1 MYIPLPDFLHPVTAG
16 APVYCGTASGE
27 GTSGRSL
34 VLERGFHFVLC
45 TEGSALVAE
54 GADTTAEGT
63 DTTAEGADTAAPK
76 AGDFLCAAD
85 TRYTDKPDL
94 PTPGNTDEGDREK
107 SDKGGAAG
115 SKPRKGERR
124 LQQGDLLLLSP
135 SRTATLR
142 LDEAHDTLEYICIDP
157 DYFDTLPDGQPL
169 YNQLSGYLGDDRL
182 PVVRLD
188 GTQYG
193 ALRLTASLFPAHPA
207 GSGLYDEAILRH
219 LCSLFLLQTAGL
231 LYRHRANAPAFV
243 KRPNEI
249 FRSFKRLA
257 VKNYRTAHDIAFY
270 AGRLHIS
277 PTYLSRIVKQVTGH
291 TVKAHLAELLC
302 ADARRLLSCSDLDI
316 KEIADTLGFSD
327 QSAFGKFF
335 VRQTGCSPLRF
346 RRERATR

>member
-1 MYIPLPDFLHPVTAG
+1 MQIPLPDFLHPVTAG
-16 APVYCGTASGE
+16 APVYCGTASGG
-27 GTSGRSL
+27 GTPGRSL

-45 TEGSALVAE
+45 TGGSALI
-54 GADTTAEGT
+54 
-63 DTTAEGADTAAPK
+63 AEGADTAVPK
-76 AGDFLCAAD
+76 AGEPLCAAD
-85 TRYTDKPDL
+85 SRDTDK
-94 PTPGNTDEGDREK
+94 GDREK
-107 SDKGGAAG
+107 GDKGGTAG

-142 LDEAHDTLEYICIDP
+142 LDGAHDTLECICIDP

>member
-1 MYIPLPDFLHPVTAG
+1 MQIPLPDFLHPVTAG
-16 APVYCGTASGE
+16 APVYCGTASGG
-27 GTSGRSL
+27 GTPGRSL

-45 TEGSALVAE
+45 TGGSALI
-54 GADTTAEGT
+54 
-63 DTTAEGADTAAPK
+63 AEGADTAVPK
-76 AGDFLCAAD
+76 AGEPLCAAD
-85 TRYTDKPDL
+85 SRDTDK
-94 PTPGNTDEGDREK
+94 GDREK
-107 SDKGGAAG
+107 GDKGGAAG
-115 SKPRKGERR
+115 SKPHKGERR

-142 LDEAHDTLEYICIDP
+142 LDGAHDTLECICIDP

>member
-1 MYIPLPDFLHPVTAG
+1 MQIPLPDFLHPVTAG
-16 APVYCGTASGE
+16 APVYCGTASGG
-27 GTSGRSL
+27 GTPGRSL

-45 TEGSALVAE
+45 TGGSALI
-54 GADTTAEGT
+54 
-63 DTTAEGADTAAPK
+63 AEGADTAVPK
-76 AGDFLCAAD
+76 AGEPLCAAD
-85 TRYTDKPDL
+85 SRDTDK
-94 PTPGNTDEGDREK
+94 GDREK
-107 SDKGGAAG
+107 GDKGGAAG

-124 LQQGDLLLLSP
+124 QQQGDLLLLSP

-142 LDEAHDTLEYICIDP
+142 LDGAHDTLECICIDP

>member
-1 MYIPLPDFLHPVTAG
+1 MQIPLPDFLHPVTAG
-16 APVYCGTASGE
+16 APVYCGTASGG
-27 GTSGRSL
+27 GTPGRSL

-45 TEGSALVAE
+45 TGGSALI
-54 GADTTAEGT
+54 
-63 DTTAEGADTAAPK
+63 AEGADTAVPK
-76 AGDFLCAAD
+76 AGEPLCAAD
-85 TRYTDKPDL
+85 SRDTDK
-94 PTPGNTDEGDREK
+94 GDREK
-107 SDKGGAAG
+107 GDKGGAAG

-142 LDEAHDTLEYICIDP
+142 LDGAHDTLECICIDP

-291 TVKAHLAELLC
+291 TVKAHLAKLLC

-335 VRQTGCSPLRF
+335 ARQTGCSPLRF

>member
-1 MYIPLPDFLHPVTAG
+1 MQIPLPDFLHPVTAG
-16 APVYCGTASGE
+16 APVYCGTASGG
-27 GTSGRSL
+27 GTPGRSL

-45 TEGSALVAE
+45 TGGSALI
-54 GADTTAEGT
+54 
-63 DTTAEGADTAAPK
+63 AEGADTAVPK
-76 AGDFLCAAD
+76 AGEPLCAAD
-85 TRYTDKPDL
+85 SRDTDK
-94 PTPGNTDEGDREK
+94 GDREK
-107 SDKGGAAG
+107 GDKGGAAG
-115 SKPRKGERR
+115 SKPHKGERR
-124 LQQGDLLLLSP
+124 LQQGDLLLSP

-142 LDEAHDTLEYICIDP
+142 LDGAHDTLECICIDP

-277 PTYLSRIVKQVTGH
+277 STYLSRIVKQVTGH

>member
-1 MYIPLPDFLHPVTAG
+1 MQIPLPDFLHPVTAG
-16 APVYCGTASGE
+16 APVYCGTASGG
-27 GTSGRSL
+27 GTPGRSL

-45 TEGSALVAE
+45 TGGSALI
-54 GADTTAEGT
+54 
-63 DTTAEGADTAAPK
+63 AEGADTAVPK
-76 AGDFLCAAD
+76 AGEPLCAAD
-85 TRYTDKPDL
+85 SRDTDK
-94 PTPGNTDEGDREK
+94 GDREK
-107 SDKGGAAG
+107 GDKGGAAG

-142 LDEAHDTLEYICIDP
+142 LDGAHDTLECICIDP

-335 VRQTGCSPLRF
+335 ARQTGCSPLRF

>member
-1 MYIPLPDFLHPVTAG
+1 MQIPLPDFLHPVTAG
-16 APVYCGTASGE
+16 APVYCGTASGG
-27 GTSGRSL
+27 GTPGRSL

-45 TEGSALVAE
+45 TGGSALDV
-54 GADTTAEGT
+54 
-63 DTTAEGADTAAPK
+63 EGADTAARKVAELPH
-76 AGDFLCAAD
+76 AAESRD
-85 TRYTDKPDL
+85 TDEPNM
-94 PTPGNTDEGDREK
+94 PTPGNTDKGHRNEMG
-107 SDKGGAAG
+107 DKGGAAG

-142 LDEAHDTLEYICIDP
+142 LDGAHDTLECICIDP

-188 GTQYG
+188 GAQYG

-207 GSGLYDEAILRH
+207 GSGLCDEAILRH

-335 VRQTGCSPLRF
+335 ARQTGCSPLRF

>member
-16 APVYCGTASGE
+16 APVYCGTASGG

-45 TEGSALVAE
+45 TGGSALI
-54 GADTTAEGT
+54 
-63 DTTAEGADTAAPK
+63 AEGADTAVPK
-76 AGDFLCAAD
+76 AGEPLCAAD
-85 TRYTDKPDL
+85 SRDTDK
-94 PTPGNTDEGDREK
+94 GDREMG
-107 SDKGGAAG
+107 DKGGAAG

-142 LDEAHDTLEYICIDP
+142 LDGAHDTLECICIDP

-182 PVVRLD
+182 PIVRLD

-335 VRQTGCSPLRF
+335 ARQTGCSPLRF

>member
-1 MYIPLPDFLHPVTAG
+1 MQIPLPDFLHPVTAG
-16 APVYCGTASGE
+16 APVYCGTASGG
-27 GTSGRSL
+27 GTPGRSL

-45 TEGSALVAE
+45 TGGSALI
-54 GADTTAEGT
+54 
-63 DTTAEGADTAAPK
+63 AEGADTAVPK
-76 AGDFLCAAD
+76 AGEPLCAAD
-85 TRYTDKPDL
+85 SRDTDK
-94 PTPGNTDEGDREK
+94 GDREK
-107 SDKGGAAG
+107 GDKGGAAG

-142 LDEAHDTLEYICIDP
+142 LDGAHDTLECICIDP

-182 PVVRLD
+182 PVVRFD

-193 ALRLTASLFPAHPA
+193 ALRLTVSLFPAHPA

>member
-16 APVYCGTASGE
+16 APVYCGTASGG

-45 TEGSALVAE
+45 TGGSALI
-54 GADTTAEGT
+54 
-63 DTTAEGADTAAPK
+63 AEGADTAVPK
-76 AGDFLCAAD
+76 AGEPLCAAD
-85 TRYTDKPDL
+85 SRDTDK
-94 PTPGNTDEGDREK
+94 GDREK
-107 SDKGGAAG
+107 GDKGGAAG

-142 LDEAHDTLEYICIDP
+142 LDGAHDTLECICIDP

-277 PTYLSRIVKQVTGH
+277 STYLSRIVKQVTGH

-335 VRQTGCSPLRF
+335 ARQTGCSPLRF

>member
-1 MYIPLPDFLHPVTAG
+1 MQIPLPDFLHPVTAG
-16 APVYCGTASGE
+16 APVYCGTASGG
-27 GTSGRSL
+27 GTPGRSL

-45 TEGSALVAE
+45 TGGSALI
-54 GADTTAEGT
+54 
-63 DTTAEGADTAAPK
+63 AEGADTAVPK
-76 AGDFLCAAD
+76 AGEPLCAAD
-85 TRYTDKPDL
+85 SRDTDK
-94 PTPGNTDEGDREK
+94 GDREK
-107 SDKGGAAG
+107 GDKGGAAG

-142 LDEAHDTLEYICIDP
+142 LDGAHDTLECICIDP

-277 PTYLSRIVKQVTGH
+277 STYLSRIVKQVTGH

-335 VRQTGCSPLRF
+335 ARQTGCSPLRF

>member
-16 APVYCGTASGE
+16 APVYCGTASGG

-45 TEGSALVAE
+45 TGGSALI
-54 GADTTAEGT
+54 
-63 DTTAEGADTAAPK
+63 AEGADTAVPK
-76 AGDFLCAAD
+76 AGEPLCAAD
-85 TRYTDKPDL
+85 SRDTDK
-94 PTPGNTDEGDREK
+94 GDREK
-107 SDKGGAAG
+107 GDKGGAAG

-142 LDEAHDTLEYICIDP
+142 LDGAHDTLECICIDP

-257 VKNYRTAHDIAFY
+257 VKNYRTAHDIALY

>member
-1 MYIPLPDFLHPVTAG
+1 MQIPLPDFLHPVTAG
-16 APVYCGTASGE
+16 APVYCGTASGG
-27 GTSGRSL
+27 GTPGRSL

-45 TEGSALVAE
+45 TGGSALI
-54 GADTTAEGT
+54 
-63 DTTAEGADTAAPK
+63 AEGADTAVPK
-76 AGDFLCAAD
+76 AGEPLCAAD
-85 TRYTDKPDL
+85 SRDTDK
-94 PTPGNTDEGDREK
+94 GDREK
-107 SDKGGAAG
+107 GDKGGAAG

-142 LDEAHDTLEYICIDP
+142 LDGAHDTLECICIDP

-249 FRSFKRLA
+249 FRSFERLA

>member
-1 MYIPLPDFLHPVTAG
+1 MQIPLPDFLHPVTAG
-16 APVYCGTASGE
+16 APVYCGTASGG
-27 GTSGRSL
+27 GTPGRSM

-45 TEGSALVAE
+45 TGGSALVV
-54 GADTTAEGT
+54 
-63 DTTAEGADTAAPK
+63 EGADTAVPK
-76 AGDFLCAAD
+76 AGEPLCAAD
-85 TRYTDKPDL
+85 SRDTDKS
-94 PTPGNTDEGDREK
+94 DREK
-107 SDKGGAAG
+107 GDKGGAAG

-142 LDEAHDTLEYICIDP
+142 LDGAHDTLECICIDP

-335 VRQTGCSPLRF
+335 ARQTGCSPLRF

>member
-1 MYIPLPDFLHPVTAG
+1 MQIPLPDFLHPVTAG
-16 APVYCGTASGE
+16 APVYCGTASGG
-27 GTSGRSL
+27 GTPGRSL

-45 TEGSALVAE
+45 TGGSALVV
-54 GADTTAEGT
+54 
-63 DTTAEGADTAAPK
+63 EGADTAVPK
-76 AGDFLCAAD
+76 AGEPLCAAD
-85 TRYTDKPDL
+85 SRDTDK
-94 PTPGNTDEGDREK
+94 GDREK
-107 SDKGGAAG
+107 GDKGGAAG

-142 LDEAHDTLEYICIDP
+142 LDGAHDTLECICIDP

>member
-1 MYIPLPDFLHPVTAG
+1 MQIPLPDFLHPVTAG
-16 APVYCGTASGE
+16 APVYCGTASGG
-27 GTSGRSL
+27 GTPGRSL

-45 TEGSALVAE
+45 TGGSALI
-54 GADTTAEGT
+54 
-63 DTTAEGADTAAPK
+63 AEGADTAVPK
-76 AGDFLCAAD
+76 AGEPLCAAD
-85 TRYTDKPDL
+85 SRDTDK
-94 PTPGNTDEGDREK
+94 GDREMG
-107 SDKGGAAG
+107 DKGGAAG

-142 LDEAHDTLEYICIDP
+142 LDGAHDTLECICIDP

-335 VRQTGCSPLRF
+335 ARQTGCSPLRF

>member
-1 MYIPLPDFLHPVTAG
+1 MG
-16 APVYCGTASGE
+16 
-27 GTSGRSL
+27 
-34 VLERGFHFVLC
+34 
-45 TEGSALVAE
+45 
-54 GADTTAEGT
+54 
-63 DTTAEGADTAAPK
+63 
-76 AGDFLCAAD
+76 
-85 TRYTDKPDL
+85 
-94 PTPGNTDEGDREK
+94 
-107 SDKGGAAG
+107 DKGGAAG

-124 LQQGDLLLLSP
+124 LQKGDLLLLSP

-142 LDEAHDTLEYICIDP
+142 LDGAHDTLECICIDP
-157 DYFDTLPDGQPL
+157 DYFDPLPDGQPL

-277 PTYLSRIVKQVTGH
+277 STYLSRIVKQVTGH

-335 VRQTGCSPLRF
+335 ARQTGCSPLRF

>member
-1 MYIPLPDFLHPVTAG
+1 MQIPLPDFLHPVAAG
-16 APVYCGTASGE
+16 APVYCGTASGG
-27 GTSGRSL
+27 GTPGRSL

-45 TEGSALVAE
+45 TGGSALVV
-54 GADTTAEGT
+54 
-63 DTTAEGADTAAPK
+63 EGADTAVPK
-76 AGDFLCAAD
+76 AGEPLCAAD
-85 TRYTDKPDL
+85 SRDTDK
-94 PTPGNTDEGDREK
+94 GDREK
-107 SDKGGAAG
+107 GDKGGAAG

-142 LDEAHDTLEYICIDP
+142 LDGAHDTLECICIDP

-277 PTYLSRIVKQVTGH
+277 STYLSRIVKQVTGH

-335 VRQTGCSPLRF
+335 ARQTGCSPLRF

>member
-1 MYIPLPDFLHPVTAG
+1 MQIPLPDFLHPVTAG
-16 APVYCGTASGE
+16 APVYCGTASGG
-27 GTSGRSL
+27 GTPGRSL

-45 TEGSALVAE
+45 TGGSALI
-54 GADTTAEGT
+54 
-63 DTTAEGADTAAPK
+63 AEGADTAVPK
-76 AGDFLCAAD
+76 AGEPLCAAD
-85 TRYTDKPDL
+85 SRDTDK
-94 PTPGNTDEGDREK
+94 GDREK
-107 SDKGGAAG
+107 GDKGGAAG

-142 LDEAHDTLEYICIDP
+142 LDGAHDTLECICIDP

-257 VKNYRTAHDIAFY
+257 VKSYRTAHDIAFY

-335 VRQTGCSPLRF
+335 ARQTGCSPLRF

>member
-16 APVYCGTASGE
+16 APVYCGTASGG

-45 TEGSALVAE
+45 TGGSALI
-54 GADTTAEGT
+54 
-63 DTTAEGADTAAPK
+63 AEGADTAVPK
-76 AGDFLCAAD
+76 AGEPLCAAD
-85 TRYTDKPDL
+85 SRDTDK
-94 PTPGNTDEGDREK
+94 GDREK
-107 SDKGGAAG
+107 GDKGGAAG

-142 LDEAHDTLEYICIDP
+142 LDGAHDTLECICIDP

>member
-1 MYIPLPDFLHPVTAG
+1 MQIPLPDFLHPVTAG
-16 APVYCGTASGE
+16 APVYCGTASGG
-27 GTSGRSL
+27 GTPGRSL

-45 TEGSALVAE
+45 TGGSALI
-54 GADTTAEGT
+54 
-63 DTTAEGADTAAPK
+63 AEGADTAVPK
-76 AGDFLCAAD
+76 AGEPLCAAD
-85 TRYTDKPDL
+85 SRDTDK
-94 PTPGNTDEGDREK
+94 GDREMG
-107 SDKGGAAG
+107 DKGGAAG
-115 SKPRKGERR
+115 SKPRKWERR

-142 LDEAHDTLEYICIDP
+142 LDGAHDTLECICIDP

-277 PTYLSRIVKQVTGH
+277 STYLSRIVKQVTGH

-335 VRQTGCSPLRF
+335 ARQTGCSPLRF

>member
-1 MYIPLPDFLHPVTAG
+1 MQVPLPDFLHPVTAG
-16 APVYCGTASGE
+16 APVYCGTASGG
-27 GTSGRSL
+27 GTPGRSL

-45 TEGSALVAE
+45 TGGSALI
-54 GADTTAEGT
+54 
-63 DTTAEGADTAAPK
+63 AEGADTAVPK
-76 AGDFLCAAD
+76 AGEPLCAAD
-85 TRYTDKPDL
+85 SRDTDK
-94 PTPGNTDEGDREK
+94 GDREK
-107 SDKGGAAG
+107 GDKGGAAG

-142 LDEAHDTLEYICIDP
+142 LDGAHDTLECICIDP

>member
-1 MYIPLPDFLHPVTAG
+1 MQIPLPDFLLPVTAG
-16 APVYCGTASGE
+16 APVYCGTASGG
-27 GTSGRSL
+27 GTPGRSL

-45 TEGSALVAE
+45 TGGSALI
-54 GADTTAEGT
+54 
-63 DTTAEGADTAAPK
+63 AEGADTAVPK
-76 AGDFLCAAD
+76 AGEPLCAAD
-85 TRYTDKPDL
+85 SRDTDK
-94 PTPGNTDEGDREK
+94 GDREK
-107 SDKGGAAG
+107 GDKGGAAG

-142 LDEAHDTLEYICIDP
+142 LDGAHDTLECICIDP

-335 VRQTGCSPLRF
+335 ARQTGCSPLRF

>member
-16 APVYCGTASGE
+16 APVYCGTASGG

-45 TEGSALVAE
+45 TGGSALI
-54 GADTTAEGT
+54 
-63 DTTAEGADTAAPK
+63 AEGADTAVPK
-76 AGDFLCAAD
+76 AGEPLCAAD
-85 TRYTDKPDL
+85 SRDTDK
-94 PTPGNTDEGDREK
+94 GDREK
-107 SDKGGAAG
+107 GDKGGAAG

-142 LDEAHDTLEYICIDP
+142 LDGAHDTLECICIDP

-193 ALRLTASLFPAHPA
+193 ALRLTTSLFPAHPA

-335 VRQTGCSPLRF
+335 ARQTGCSPLRF

>member
-16 APVYCGTASGE
+16 APVYCGTASGG

-45 TEGSALVAE
+45 TGGSALI
-54 GADTTAEGT
+54 
-63 DTTAEGADTAAPK
+63 AEGADTAVPK
-76 AGDFLCAAD
+76 AGEPLCAAD
-85 TRYTDKPDL
+85 SRDTDK
-94 PTPGNTDEGDREK
+94 GDREMG
-107 SDKGGAAG
+107 DKGGAAG

-142 LDEAHDTLEYICIDP
+142 LDGAHDTLECICIDP

-277 PTYLSRIVKQVTGH
+277 STYLSRIVKQVTGH

-335 VRQTGCSPLRF
+335 ARQTGCSPLRF

>member
-1 MYIPLPDFLHPVTAG
+1 MQIPLPDFLHPVTAG
-16 APVYCGTASGE
+16 APVYCGTASGG

-45 TEGSALVAE
+45 TGGSALI
-54 GADTTAEGT
+54 
-63 DTTAEGADTAAPK
+63 AEGADTAVPK
-76 AGDFLCAAD
+76 AGEPLCAAD
-85 TRYTDKPDL
+85 SRDTDK
-94 PTPGNTDEGDREK
+94 GDREK
-107 SDKGGAAG
+107 GDKGGAAG

-142 LDEAHDTLEYICIDP
+142 LDGAHDTLECICIDP

>member
-16 APVYCGTASGE
+16 APVYCGTASGG

-45 TEGSALVAE
+45 TGGSALI
-54 GADTTAEGT
+54 
-63 DTTAEGADTAAPK
+63 AEGADTAVPK
-76 AGDFLCAAD
+76 AGEPLCAAD
-85 TRYTDKPDL
+85 SRDTDK
-94 PTPGNTDEGDREK
+94 GDREK
-107 SDKGGAAG
+107 GDKGGAAG

-142 LDEAHDTLEYICIDP
+142 LDGAHDTLECICIDP

-193 ALRLTASLFPAHPA
+193 ALRLTASLFPAHPV

-277 PTYLSRIVKQVTGH
+277 STYLSRIVKQVTGH

-335 VRQTGCSPLRF
+335 ARQTGCSPLRF

>member
-16 APVYCGTASGE
+16 APVYCGTASG
-27 GTSGRSL
+27 GGASGRSL

-45 TEGSALVAE
+45 TEGNALVVE

-63 DTTAEGADTAAPK
+63 DTTVREVAGVFHAAESRDTDEPNM
-76 AGDFLCAAD
+76 
-85 TRYTDKPDL
+85 
-94 PTPGNTDEGDREK
+94 PTPGNTDKGARDE
-107 SDKGGAAG
+107 KGGKDAAG
-115 SKPRKGERR
+115 SKPRKGEQR
-124 LQQGDLLLLSP
+124 LQQGELLLLSP

-142 LDEAHDTLEYICIDP
+142 LDGAHDTLECICIDP

-169 YNQLSGYLGDDRL
+169 YNQLLGYLGEDRL
-182 PVVRLD
+182 PVVRFERS
-188 GTQYG
+188 QYE

-302 ADARRLLSCSDLDI
+302 ADARRLLNCSDLDI

>member
-1 MYIPLPDFLHPVTAG
+1 MQIPLPDFLHPVTAG
-16 APVYCGTASGE
+16 APVYCGTASGG
-27 GTSGRSL
+27 GTPGRSL

-45 TEGSALVAE
+45 TGGSALI
-54 GADTTAEGT
+54 
-63 DTTAEGADTAAPK
+63 AEGADTAVPK
-76 AGDFLCAAD
+76 AGEPLCAAD
-85 TRYTDKPDL
+85 SRDTDK
-94 PTPGNTDEGDREK
+94 GDREK
-107 SDKGGAAG
+107 GDKGGAAG

-142 LDEAHDTLEYICIDP
+142 LDGAHDTLECICIDP

-291 TVKAHLAELLC
+291 TVKAHLAKLLC

>member
-1 MYIPLPDFLHPVTAG
+1 MQIPLPDFLHPVTAG
-16 APVYCGTASGE
+16 APVYCGTASGG
-27 GTSGRSL
+27 GTPGRSL

-45 TEGSALVAE
+45 TGGSALI
-54 GADTTAEGT
+54 
-63 DTTAEGADTAAPK
+63 AEGADTAVPK
-76 AGDFLCAAD
+76 AGEPLCAAD
-85 TRYTDKPDL
+85 SRDTDK
-94 PTPGNTDEGDREK
+94 GDREK
-107 SDKGGAAG
+107 GDKGGAAG

-142 LDEAHDTLEYICIDP
+142 LDGAHDTLECICIDP

>member
-16 APVYCGTASGE
+16 APVYCGTASGG

-45 TEGSALVAE
+45 TGGSALI
-54 GADTTAEGT
+54 
-63 DTTAEGADTAAPK
+63 AEGADTAVPK
-76 AGDFLCAAD
+76 AGEPLCAAD
-85 TRYTDKPDL
+85 SRDTDK
-94 PTPGNTDEGDREK
+94 GDREK
-107 SDKGGAAG
+107 GDKGGAAG

-142 LDEAHDTLEYICIDP
+142 LDGAHDTLECICIDP

-335 VRQTGCSPLRF
+335 ARQTGCSPLRF

>member
-1 MYIPLPDFLHPVTAG
+1 MQIPLPDFLHPVTAG
-16 APVYCGTASGE
+16 APVYCGTASGG
-27 GTSGRSL
+27 GTPGRSL

-45 TEGSALVAE
+45 TGGSALI
-54 GADTTAEGT
+54 
-63 DTTAEGADTAAPK
+63 AEGADTAVPK
-76 AGDFLCAAD
+76 AGEPPCAAD
-85 TRYTDKPDL
+85 SRDTDK
-94 PTPGNTDEGDREK
+94 GDREK
-107 SDKGGAAG
+107 GDKGGAAG
-115 SKPRKGERR
+115 SKPHKGERR

-142 LDEAHDTLEYICIDP
+142 LDGAHDTLECICIDP

>member
-1 MYIPLPDFLHPVTAG
+1 MQIPLPDFLHPVTAG
-16 APVYCGTASGE
+16 APVYCGTASGG
-27 GTSGRSL
+27 GTPGRSL
-34 VLERGFHFVLC
+34 VLERGFHFALC
-45 TEGSALVAE
+45 TGGSALVV
-54 GADTTAEGT
+54 
-63 DTTAEGADTAAPK
+63 EGADTAVPK
-76 AGDFLCAAD
+76 AGEPLCAAD
-85 TRYTDKPDL
+85 SRDTDK
-94 PTPGNTDEGDREK
+94 GDREK
-107 SDKGGAAG
+107 GDKGGAAG

-142 LDEAHDTLEYICIDP
+142 LDGAHDTLECICIDP

-335 VRQTGCSPLRF
+335 ARQTGCSPLRF

>member
-1 MYIPLPDFLHPVTAG
+1 MQIPLPDFLHPVTAG
-16 APVYCGTASGE
+16 APVYCGTASGG
-27 GTSGRSL
+27 GTPGRSL

-45 TEGSALVAE
+45 TGGSALI
-54 GADTTAEGT
+54 
-63 DTTAEGADTAAPK
+63 AEGADTAVPK
-76 AGDFLCAAD
+76 AGEPLCAAD
-85 TRYTDKPDL
+85 SRDTDK
-94 PTPGNTDEGDREK
+94 GDREK
-107 SDKGGAAG
+107 GDKGGAAG

-142 LDEAHDTLEYICIDP
+142 LDGAHDTLECICIDP

-302 ADARRLLSCSDLDI
+302 ADARWLLSCSDLDI

>member
-1 MYIPLPDFLHPVTAG
+1 MQIPLPDFLHPVTAG
-16 APVYCGTASGE
+16 APVYCGTASGG
-27 GTSGRSL
+27 GTPGRSL

-45 TEGSALVAE
+45 TGGSALVV
-54 GADTTAEGT
+54 
-63 DTTAEGADTAAPK
+63 EGADTAARKVAELPH
-76 AGDFLCAAD
+76 AAESRD
-85 TRYTDKPDL
+85 TDEPNM
-94 PTPGNTDEGDREK
+94 PTPGNTDKGHRNEMG
-107 SDKGGAAG
+107 DKGGAAG

-135 SRTATLR
+135 SRTATL
-142 LDEAHDTLEYICIDP
+142 
-157 DYFDTLPDGQPL
+157 
-169 YNQLSGYLGDDRL
+169 
-182 PVVRLD
+182 RLD

-335 VRQTGCSPLRF
+335 ARQTGCSPLRF

>member
-1 MYIPLPDFLHPVTAG
+1 MQIPLPDFLHPVTAG
-16 APVYCGTASGE
+16 APVYCGTASGG
-27 GTSGRSL
+27 GTPGRSL
-34 VLERGFHFVLC
+34 VLERGFHFALC
-45 TEGSALVAE
+45 TGGSALVV
-54 GADTTAEGT
+54 
-63 DTTAEGADTAAPK
+63 EGADTAVPK
-76 AGDFLCAAD
+76 AGEPLCAAD
-85 TRYTDKPDL
+85 SRDTDK
-94 PTPGNTDEGDREK
+94 GDREK
-107 SDKGGAAG
+107 GDKGGAAG

-142 LDEAHDTLEYICIDP
+142 LDGAHDTLECSCIDP

-169 YNQLSGYLGDDRL
+169 YNQLSGYLGDDRR

-277 PTYLSRIVKQVTGH
+277 PTYLSRIVKQVTSH

-335 VRQTGCSPLRF
+335 ARQTGCSPLRF